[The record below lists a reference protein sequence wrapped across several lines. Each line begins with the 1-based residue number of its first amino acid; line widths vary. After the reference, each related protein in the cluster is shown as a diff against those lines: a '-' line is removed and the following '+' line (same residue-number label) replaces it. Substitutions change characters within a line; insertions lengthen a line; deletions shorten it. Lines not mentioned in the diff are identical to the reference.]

1 MPRSPKFI
9 QKDFILEN
17 KNLPTK
23 QDLKCMRE
31 YQIRLA
37 RGQKDDVLKKI
48 RENHPILKTIFP
60 NCYSWYPIS
69 YEFWSKVWVAYDAQ
83 SRGLIN
89 ASYQGLLK
97 KIPLV
102 DEVYDKLS
110 FYASE
115 SDILPVKT
123 ETGWWLFKNNSY
135 SLKKNAVFADEQ
147 VRLLILDDF
156 DEERIYFEKLKNKL
170 ESLNKNKDSAFP
182 RPAIPE
188 AIRIEVWRRDS
199 GQCVK
204 CSSRENLEY
213 DHIIPISKGGS
224 NTTRNIELLCEACN
238 RSKGANIQ

>member
-23 QDLKCMRE
+23 KELKCLRD
-31 YQIRLA
+31 YKIA
-37 RGQKDDVLKKI
+37 STGKKEEESKRI
-48 RENHPILKTIFP
+48 YKNYPILRAVFP
-60 NCYSWYPIS
+60 RHHDNWHPMQ
-69 YEFWSKVWVAYDAQ
+69 YEFWSKFW
-83 SRGLIN
+83 N
-89 ASYQGLLK
+89 ASRDSKVKLLEQV
-97 KIPLV
+97 PSV
-102 DEVYDKLS
+102 DEVYEKLS

-115 SDILPVKT
+115 SDILPLKT
-123 ETGWWLFKNNSY
+123 ESGWWLFKNNSY
-135 SLKKNAVFADEQ
+135 SLKKNVVFSDEQ
-147 VRLLILDDF
+147 VKLLILDDF

-170 ESLNKNKDSAFP
+170 ETLNKNKDEAFP

-188 AIRIEVWRRDS
+188 AVRIEVWRRDS

-204 CSSRENLEY
+204 CNSRENLEY

-224 NTTRNIELLCEACN
+224 NTTRKIELLCEACN

>member
-23 QDLKCMRE
+23 KELKCMRDNT
-31 YQIRLA
+31 ITCK
-37 RGQKDDVLKKI
+37 GDKDEESKRIYK
-48 RENHPILKTIFP
+48 NHPILKAVFP
-60 NCYSWYPIS
+60 RNHDWNWLPHHIS
-69 YEFWSKVWVAYDAQ
+69 YEFWRKLRDASRDSKVK
-83 SRGLIN
+83 
-89 ASYQGLLK
+89 LLEQV
-97 KIPLV
+97 PSV
-102 DEVYDKLS
+102 DEVYEKLS

-123 ETGWWLFKNNSY
+123 EAGWWLFKNNSY
-135 SLKKNAVFADEQ
+135 SLKKNIVFSDEQ
-147 VRLLILDDF
+147 VKLLILDDF

-170 ESLNKNKDSAFP
+170 KTLNKNKDEAFS

-188 AIRIEVWRRDS
+188 AVRIEVWRRDS

-213 DHIIPISKGGS
+213 DHIIPVSKGGS